1 MVYIC
6 AVENCDRQEHNTL
19 FKAPSEQVYRVW
31 KETIGYEGR
40 AKFQSFRLCSKHFSD
55 HQHSEEGRQGVQ
67 RGAAGLGMN

>member
-6 AVENCDRQEHNTL
+6 AVENCDWQQHNTL

-40 AKFQSFRLCSKHFSD
+40 AKF
-55 HQHSEEGRQGVQ
+55 
-67 RGAAGLGMN
+67 